1 MSGEVMSVQL
11 SSLSDTLVAPLS
23 VEAQNL
29 FCVDHKKFNS
39 GLFTVFKIPSDQNF
53 NNKESLQSSSDSYLV
68 FKNSSFWKNFLSY
81 GGNCTSIIIAFV

>member
-29 FCVDHKKFNS
+29 FCVDHKKFYS
-39 GLFTVFKIPSDQNF
+39 GLFTVFKIQSDQNF
-53 NNKESLQSSSDSYLV
+53 NCKESLQSSSDSYLV
-68 FKNSSFWKNFLSY
+68 FKNSSFLEEFPLSW
-81 GGNCTSIIIAFV
+81 G